1 MPPARPVCA
10 GELAKRGNSPA
21 QQDGTRQRN
30 SAPCPVLIRPS
41 GFLIHSRTS
50 LSDLIATEFNHP
62 ITVSS
67 ATTAGS
73 FLANRT
79 KPLTYCVVA
88 IVARHAAARCCV
100 ASLRR
105 DVAPLFLTRKW
116 VFQPQIGSG
125 DGIQFAD
132 VEIRIRP
139 RRFMWML
146 ASENRNRELRMMEA

>member
-50 LSDLIATEFNHP
+50 LSDLIATELNHP

-67 ATTAGS
+67 ATPAGS

-116 VFQPQIGSG
+116 VFQPQIGQEMAFSLPRWKFEFARDASCGCSQAKIAIASSG
-125 DGIQFAD
+125 
-132 VEIRIRP
+132 
-139 RRFMWML
+139 
-146 ASENRNRELRMMEA
+146 